1 MADVNRSSNQPTV
14 ARTQGQGREVSRRY
28 DFPWTGFG
36 GDLFSMSPFAVM
48 RRLSDEM
55 DRLFG
60 DYSTSYGTS
69 ASANTE
75 TGRVWSPALEVKQK
89 GDHLVVR
96 AALPGIEPNEVNVEV
111 NDDTL
116 VIQGEHKQEQT
127 SDERGIH
134 RSEFSY
140 GRFYRA
146 IPLPDGAKGDQV
158 KANFN
163 NGVLEVTIPAEERK
177 ENRRRIEVQ
186 SGSAAPATAARK

>member
-14 ARTQGQGREVSRRY
+14 ARNQGQGREMSRRY
-28 DFPWTGFG
+28 DVSRMGFG

-60 DYSTSYGTS
+60 DYETPQTTSTD
-69 ASANTE
+69 
-75 TGRVWSPALEVKQK
+75 TGRTWAPALEVKQK
-89 GDHLVVR
+89 GDNFVVS

-111 NDDTL
+111 NDETL
-116 VIQGEHKQEQT
+116 VIEGERRKEQA
-127 SDERGIH
+127 SDEGGIH

-146 IPLPDGAKGDQV
+146 IPLPEGAKADQV

-163 NGVLEVTIPAEERK
+163 NGVLEITIPTEQHK

-186 SGSAAPATAARK
+186 GGSNPSTTNRK